1 MNENKTLEEIVS
13 SLNIIDDTLFQKMAE
28 EYINTKIDDGSDI
41 AELMRIYK
49 EQGAFDFH
57 KFPNTSNR
65 KLQFI
70 GKEGGKQEMC
80 EAVENYAKEYAKEY
94 AKNHVKEKSLE
105 VAKKLFQEGA
115 DFEMVLRCI
124 EDISEEELREVYESV
139 VGKN

>member
-80 EAVENYAKEYAKEY
+80 EAVENYAKQYAENY
-94 AKNHVKEKSLE
+94 VREKNIEM
-105 VAKKLFQEGA
+105 AKKLFQEGA
-115 DFEMVLRCI
+115 GFGMVLRCI
-124 EDISEEELREVYESV
+124 EDVSEEELRKVYESV